1 MIVGRIIGWLFLFIA
16 LVALGADIVASLAAR
31 AIDITPLGQQ
41 WFELNRAS
49 IGLAQAAIQRYVL
62 PELWDPIIVAVLL
75 WPTWAVFGVIGLIL
89 IYAFRR
95 RKRRRGGLRNQ

>member
-1 MIVGRIIGWLFLFIA
+1 VIVGRIIGWLFFIIA

-31 AIDITPLGQQ
+31 EIDITSLGQQ
-41 WFELNRAS
+41 WFEINGAG
-49 IGLAQAAIQRYVL
+49 IGLAQAVIQRYIL

-89 IYAFRR
+89 IYAFRQ
-95 RKRRRGGLRNQ
+95 RKWPRSGLRN

>member
-1 MIVGRIIGWLFLFIA
+1 VIVGRIIGWLFFIIA

-31 AIDITPLGQQ
+31 EIDITSLGQQ
-41 WFELNRAS
+41 WFEINGAS
-49 IGLAQAAIQRYVL
+49 IGLAQAVIQRYIL

-89 IYAFRR
+89 IYAFRQLKWR
-95 RKRRRGGLRNQ
+95 RSGLRN